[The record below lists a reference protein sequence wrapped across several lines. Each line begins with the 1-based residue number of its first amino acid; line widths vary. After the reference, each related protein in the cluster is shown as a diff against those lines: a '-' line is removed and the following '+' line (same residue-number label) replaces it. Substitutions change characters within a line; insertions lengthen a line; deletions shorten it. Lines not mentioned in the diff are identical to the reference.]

1 MKNFI
6 KYLQEVEEGA
16 LAFRAEQLPKRV
28 HTIFASLEAKE
39 NEINNEDCYRMGVDL
54 GQSLVA
60 NNILHLQR
68 LFYKDSIKNS
78 SIMQDFLTETGK
90 YPIEKNCRGCSTE
103 ELAYKILEP
112 IYMRLLEKMTMVAN
126 QNLKFTF
133 SLHAPLEKYSGCT
146 DEKLWWLDYGLMMGI
161 RNFAERELIL
171 LRSVDFRKKK

>member
-6 KYLQEVEEGA
+6 KYLEEVEEGA

-28 HTIFASLEAKE
+28 HTIFFSLKAEKD
-39 NEINNEDCYRMGVDL
+39 EIDNEDFYQMGVDL

-68 LFYKDSIKNS
+68 LFYKDKIKNS
-78 SIMQDFLTETGK
+78 SIVQDFLAGAGK
-90 YPIEKNCRGCSTE
+90 YPVGENRRGCSAE
-103 ELAYKILEP
+103 ELAYKVLEP
-112 IYMRLLEKMTMVAN
+112 IYIRLLEKMTMVAN

-133 SLHAPLEKYSGCT
+133 SLNASLKKYPNYT
-146 DEKLWWLDYGLMMGI
+146 DEKVWWLDYGLIMGV

-171 LRSVDFRKKK
+171 LRSVDFRKKR